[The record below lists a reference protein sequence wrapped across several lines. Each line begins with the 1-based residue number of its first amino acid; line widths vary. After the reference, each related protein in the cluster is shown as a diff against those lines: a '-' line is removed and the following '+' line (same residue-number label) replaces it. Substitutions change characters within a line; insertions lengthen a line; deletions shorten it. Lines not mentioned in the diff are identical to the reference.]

1 MRTAIFAILIIT
13 AHIFLMP
20 HASADEEIRDIK
32 GLMGYEFV
40 KDNKT
45 LILFLLALLASAMAY
60 YLFIRLSRRED
71 KYPLEPP
78 PPPPVPH
85 DETALAALEE
95 LMASGFIE
103 EKRFKEFYMRLSH
116 IVRAYTGGSLEFNC
130 SDLYLEEITLK
141 LESLK
146 IARSHIYALEALESK
161 CDLVK
166 FAKSVPTET
175 DAREI
180 FEAALNFIKTTRG
193 GNFR

>member
-32 GLMGYEFV
+32 SLMSYEFV

-45 LILFLLALLASAMAY
+45 LILSLLALLAAVMAF
-60 YLFIRLSRRED
+60 YLFLRLSRRREESV
-71 KYPLEPP
+71 LEPP

-85 DETALAALEE
+85 DETALAALKE
-95 LMASGFIE
+95 LIASGSLE
-103 EKRFKEFYMRLSH
+103 EKRFKEFYTRLSH
-116 IVRAYTGGSLEFNC
+116 IVRVYTGGSLEFNC
-130 SDLYLEEITLK
+130 ADLYLEEITIK

-146 IARSHIYALEALESK
+146 IARNHIRALEALESN

-166 FAKSVPTET
+166 FAKFVPSEAE
-175 DAREI
+175 AREA
-180 FEAALNFIKTTRG
+180 FESAVNFIKTTRG